1 MLAKNTI
8 GQLVAQAIDYHFVD
22 IDLYFC
28 DRIALIPDY
37 INQHGYVAYYEAN
50 SRLVDQLVQEN
61 PDKTVFA
68 TLSGFLVHEESPNLA
83 DKHLDLI
90 KKSALSV
97 LLLPSEDPLETID
110 LVVGRQL
117 LRWPELKANTERERY
132 IKRHGKYKQYG
143 DIQIIGTFQ
152 PKETVKL
159 VVKKMELFGN
169 SS

>member
-1 MLAKNTI
+1 MITKNIFLIGPASVGKSTI

-28 DRIALIPDY
+28 DRM
-37 INQHGYVAYYEAN
+37 
-50 SRLVDQLVQEN
+50 
-61 PDKTVFA
+61 
-68 TLSGFLVHEESPNLA
+68 
-83 DKHLDLI
+83 
-90 KKSALSV
+90 
-97 LLLPSEDPLETID
+97 ETID

-117 LRWPELKANTERERY
+117 LRLPELKANTERERY

-143 DIQIIGTFQ
+143 DIQIIETFQ